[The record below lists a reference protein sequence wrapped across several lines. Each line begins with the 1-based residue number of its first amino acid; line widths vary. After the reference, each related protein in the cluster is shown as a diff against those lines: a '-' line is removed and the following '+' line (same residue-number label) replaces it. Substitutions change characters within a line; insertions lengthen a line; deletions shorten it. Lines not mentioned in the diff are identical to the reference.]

1 MTQFVDKGILV
12 LANVV
17 EINSDAWFQGHT
29 GAALLAGN
37 SLLHSGVLNDLAKQS
52 LQERLA
58 QFVDDNQYLMHPLAA
73 SPKTT
78 DYSKV
83 VNAIALNAQQ
93 LCHSGHGI
101 IYGALFLNAVTNN
114 KVVVTER
121 MVTNIAKLIINCM
134 DDNWGRYYGL
144 TDYRQYQP
152 TSLSNKGEIDIHQL
166 CILAVTRST
175 QDLHHNTDEHFF
187 SGDKLHGITHAHA
200 IFLLDKLGYKELA
213 QQAAQQSLIQLE
225 LNDRKPE
232 SGLKKVIPKPFD
244 LSDPN
249 IWGRDFNDDHQ
260 IKLAHSYVEL
270 SININQPL
278 AKLDNLWGATV

>member
-1 MTQFVDKGILV
+1 MTQFVDKGILA

-17 EINSDAWFQGHT
+17 EIDSNAWFQGHI
-29 GAALLAGN
+29 GAALLAGD
-37 SLLHSGVLNDLAKQS
+37 SLLHSGALNDLAKQS

-58 QFVDDNQYLMHPLAA
+58 QFIDDNQYLMNPLAA

-78 DYSKV
+78 DYGKV

-114 KVVVTER
+114 NVVVTER

-144 TDYRQYQP
+144 ADYRQYQP
-152 TSLSNKGEIDIHQL
+152 TSLLNKGEIDIHQL

-232 SGLKKVIPKPFD
+232 LGLKKVIPKLFD

-249 IWGRDFNDDHQ
+249 IWGRDFNDEHQ
-260 IKLAHSYVEL
+260 MLKLSHF
-270 SININQPL
+270 
-278 AKLDNLWGATV
+278 

>member
-1 MTQFVDKGILV
+1 MTQFVDKGILA
-12 LANVV
+12 LTNVV
-17 EINSDAWFQGHT
+17 EIDSNSWFQGHT
-29 GAALLAGN
+29 GAALLAGD
-37 SLLHSGVLNDLAKQS
+37 SLLHSGALNDLVKQS

-58 QFVDDNQYLMHPLAA
+58 QFADDNQYLMNPLAA

-114 KVVVTER
+114 NVVVTER

-175 QDLHHNTDEHFF
+175 QDLHYNTDEHFF

>member
-1 MTQFVDKGILV
+1 MTQFVDKGILA
-12 LANVV
+12 LANAV
-17 EINSDAWFQGHT
+17 EIDSNAWFQGHT

-37 SLLHSGVLNDLAKQS
+37 SLLHSGALNDLAKQS

-58 QFVDDNQYLMHPLAA
+58 QFVDDNQHLMNPLAV
-73 SPKTT
+73 SPETT

-101 IYGALFLNAVTNN
+101 IYGTLFLNAVTNN
-114 KVVVTER
+114 NVVVTER

-175 QDLHHNTDEHFF
+175 QDLHHNTDKHFF

>member
-1 MTQFVDKGILV
+1 MTQFVDKGILA

-17 EINSDAWFQGHT
+17 EIDSNAWFQGHT

-37 SLLHSGVLNDLAKQS
+37 SLLHSGALNDLAKQS

-58 QFVDDNQYLMHPLAA
+58 QFADDNQHLMNPLAA
-73 SPKTT
+73 SPETI

-93 LCHSGHGI
+93 LCHSGHGV

-114 KVVVTER
+114 NVVVTER

-144 TDYRQYQP
+144 ADYREYQP
-152 TSLSNKGEIDIHQL
+152 TSLLNKGEIDIHQL

-175 QDLHHNTDEHFF
+175 QDLHNNTDEHFF
-187 SGDKLHGITHAHA
+187 SGDKLHGITHSHA

-232 SGLKKVIPKPFD
+232 SGLKKVVPKLFD

>member
-1 MTQFVDKGILV
+1 MRQFVDKGILA

-17 EINSDAWFQGHT
+17 EIDSNVWFQGHI
-29 GAALLAGN
+29 GAALLAGD
-37 SLLHSGVLNDLAKQS
+37 SLLHSGALNDLAKQS

-58 QFVDDNQYLMHPLAA
+58 QFVDDNQHLMNPLAA

-78 DYSKV
+78 DYGKV

-101 IYGALFLNAVTNN
+101 IYGTLFLNAVANN
-114 KVVVTER
+114 NVVVTQR
-121 MVTNIAKLIINCM
+121 MVSNIAKLIVNCM

-144 TDYRQYQP
+144 VDYRQYQP
-152 TSLSNKGEIDIHQL
+152 SNLLNKGEIDIQQH
-166 CILAVTRST
+166 CVIAVERST
-175 QDLHHNTDEHFF
+175 QDIYHNTDEHFF
-187 SGDKLHGITHAHA
+187 AGDKLHGITHAHA

-213 QQAAQQSLIQLE
+213 QQAVQQSLIQLE

-232 SGLKKVIPKPFD
+232 SGLKKVIPQSFD

-249 IWGRDFNDDHQ
+249 ILGHDFNDDHQ
-260 IKLAHSYVEL
+260 IKLVHSYVEL

-278 AKLDNLWGATV
+278 AKLDNLWGAVV